1 MLAEEKGEEG
11 RGEESI
17 AILCFQAT
25 DEEGQ
30 KSPHIR
36 ELLK

>member
-1 MLAEEKGEEG
+1 MLAEEKGERE
-11 RGEESI
+11 REEESI
-17 AILCFQAT
+17 AIICFQAT

-36 ELLK
+36 KLLK